1 MTGLLVVRVSV
12 HISEFIVPLSI
23 SAEAYQHMYRGEARQ
38 VVARDTEGRKIQFP
52 AASLRP
58 FVTHEGIEG
67 VFVIRVD
74 ENNRLIDIQ
83 RQRG

>member
-1 MTGLLVVRVSV
+1 MVREPV

-23 SAEAYQHMYRGEARQ
+23 TAEAYQRMYCGEAQQ
-38 VVARDTEGRKIQFP
+38 VVALDTEGRKIQFP

-67 VFVIRVD
+67 VFIIRVD
-74 ENNRLIDIQ
+74 ENSRLIDIK

>member
-1 MTGLLVVRVSV
+1 M
-12 HISEFIVPLSI
+12 HIREFIVPLSI
-23 SAEAYQHMYRGEARQ
+23 TAEAYQRMYRGEARQ

-58 FVTHEGIEG
+58 FVSHDGVEG
-67 VFVIRVD
+67 VFIIRVD
-74 ENNRLIDIQ
+74 ENNRLIGIQ